1 MIRRLA
7 VAAAAVLLAAIG
19 WYVLPS
25 GGAAGPTVRVEQRD
39 LVLGVEVSGT
49 LQAVETSQLGPPQV
63 PNMWSFKVSMMAP
76 EGEEVAA
83 GTPVLGFDTSE
94 LVQQLERF
102 RNEAEAAGK
111 QLEKQQVD
119 LEVQAEDDALRVAE
133 AEARLRRAELKAA
146 RPPQLIASL
155 EYDKAALDLEL
166 ARRELG
172 ALKTGIEA
180 TRRAGEAELASLDA
194 DHRRARTRVAEIE
207 ASIARMTV
215 TAPRDGIVVHIS
227 NWRNEKKKVGESCWM
242 GEKVLEIPSLERMM
256 AVGEVDEAQSGRVR
270 VDQPVVLRLDAHPDV
285 EYRGTVTEISKAVR
299 RRSWRNPEKVV
310 QLEIG
315 LEATDPDRMRPG
327 MRAKGAVEVDRVPD
341 ALTLP
346 LTAVRATPD
355 GPVAY
360 RAAWGGVRPV
370 PVELGPHNRDAVQV
384 LAGLEAG
391 DAVLSTAPRDGGA
404 AG

>member
-7 VAAAAVLLAAIG
+7 HAAAGVLLAGIG
-19 WYVLPS
+19 WHVLAS
-25 GGAAGPTVRVEQRD
+25 GDAAGPTVRVEQRD

-49 LQAVETSQLGPPQV
+49 LQAVESSQLGPPQV
-63 PNMWSFKVSMMAP
+63 PNMWNFKISMMAP

-94 LVQQLERF
+94 LVQQLKRY
-102 RNEAEAAGK
+102 RNEAEEAGK
-111 QLEKQQVD
+111 KLEKQQVD
-119 LEVQAEDDALRVAE
+119 LRVQAENDALRLAE
-133 AEARLRRAELKAA
+133 AEARLRRAELKAE
-146 RPPQLIASL
+146 RPPELIASL

-166 ARRELG
+166 ARRELE
-172 ALKTGIEA
+172 ALRTEIGA

-194 DHRRARTRVAEIE
+194 DHRRARTKVAEIQ
-207 ASIARMTV
+207 ASIAGMTV
-215 TAPRDGIVVHIS
+215 PAPRDGIVVYIS

-270 VDQPVVLRLDAHPDV
+270 TGQPVALRLDAHPDL
-285 EYRGTVTEISKAVR
+285 EYRGVVSAISNAVR

-310 QLEIG
+310 QLEIE
-315 LEATDPDRMRPG
+315 LETTDPERMRPG
-327 MRAKGAVEVDRVPD
+327 MRVKGTVEIDRIAD

-355 GPVAY
+355 GPVAF
-360 RAAWGGVRPV
+360 RTGWGGPRPV
-370 PVELGPHNRDAVQV
+370 PVELGPHNREAVQV
-384 LAGLEAG
+384 LDGLDAG
-391 DAVLSTAPRDGGA
+391 DVVLSTAPRDDEASG
-404 AG
+404 